1 MGDQNTPIRLSVVS
15 ERGKKRRN
23 SSRQF
28 CKKGKYIKKTKKNY
42 DGTEALLDDPLV
54 AYSAASSVPSRGEA
68 SRVHSVQAWLSSSSA
83 KSGASRVRFGER
95 QQPWPPRGCSCSA
108 ETTWRTTR
116 SPSSPPPHPHRPP
129 PLCINQLIPLPLRL
143 LCTDSCRFLS
153 WVDGWIR
160 PWSRSRRCRRTGC
173 PWTPPAPARRPATP
187 APPPS
192 TSPSATRCVL
202 GSVSPV
208 CCFCVVG
215 TVCSSG

>member
-1 MGDQNTPIRLSVVS
+1 MMEQRLFWMTLSWHIAPLAPSRPEERLPESTPSRLGCL
-15 ERGKKRRN
+15 RARRN
-23 SSRQF
+23 PERLA
-28 CKKGKYIKKTKKNY
+28 C
-42 DGTEALLDDPLV
+42 AL
-54 AYSAASSVPSRGEA
+54 GEC
-68 SRVHSVQAWLSSSSA
+68 QP
-83 KSGASRVRFGER
+83 
-95 QQPWPPRGCSCSA
+95 PWPPRGCSCSA

-208 CCFCVVG
+208 CCFCVLVG